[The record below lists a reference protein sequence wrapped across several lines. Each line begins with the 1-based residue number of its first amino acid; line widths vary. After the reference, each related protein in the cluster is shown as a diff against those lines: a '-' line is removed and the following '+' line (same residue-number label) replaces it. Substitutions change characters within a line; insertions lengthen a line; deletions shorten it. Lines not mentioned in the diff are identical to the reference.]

1 MSKISKKIKG
11 ICKNI
16 TLKPEN
22 NSDVMALSY
31 KEWRWKDEKIEIIGN
46 VSCKIII
53 FFYGY
58 PDKFIINH
66 KNHLTILYL
75 FSLYLISTINK
86 K

>member
-16 TLKPEN
+16 TLKLEN

-53 FFYGY
+53 FF
-58 PDKFIINH
+58 
-66 KNHLTILYL
+66 
-75 FSLYLISTINK
+75 
-86 K
+86 

>member
-1 MSKISKKIKG
+1 MSKIGKKIKS

-16 TLKPEN
+16 TLKLEN
-22 NSDVMALSY
+22 NSDIMALSY
-31 KEWRWKDEKIEIIGN
+31 KWKDEKIEIIGN